1 MVRQPAVAGTF
12 YPANA
17 GILRQT
23 VEQLLKASVTSF
35 ETERPKALIVPHA
48 GYVYSGPVAGQ
59 AYAQLIKHAGII
71 RRVVLLGPTHRV
83 PVRGLANHRFLSL
96 RRSHTDLP
104 FSSLYRNA

>member
-35 ETERPKALIVPHA
+35 ET
-48 GYVYSGPVAGQ
+48 G
-59 AYAQLIKHAGII
+59 
-71 RRVVLLGPTHRV
+71 LLSS
-83 PVRGLANHRFLSL
+83 ADAASL
-96 RRSHTDLP
+96 R
-104 FSSLYRNA
+104 NAERCADDGV